1 MKWLLDSIGMEY
13 GTETEFL
20 LVDIVRYIIVN
31 VHPPNEIIFESDVF
45 QRYVMIGNII

>member
-1 MKWLLDSIGMEY
+1 MEY
-13 GTETEFL
+13 GTETECL

-31 VHPPNEIIFESDVF
+31 IHPPNEIIISNVF